1 MRENIDFF
9 FNKLLP
15 KKFLA
20 WGVATVLIFLKVL
33 PAEYWFYIT
42 LVYIGGNV
50 ITKFVKPK
58 GVENGNV

>member
-1 MRENIDFF
+1 MKEQIDYF
-9 FNKLLP
+9 FNKMLP

-20 WGVATVLIFLKVL
+20 WAVATALIFMKVL

-42 LVYIGGNV
+42 LAYIGGNV

-58 GVENGNV
+58 GL